1 MWGAKLV
8 SDCPRTSVAMEVL
21 DEEGRLFGAVNVVD
35 ALVVLF
41 AVAVI
46 LAGAAL
52 VFGGGSDDTQSETMH
67 VTLASENA
75 SATAL
80 QTGEIALESETLGG
94 AGRDATATVTDLYRT
109 PGPRVHLRVALG
121 GTRTDDGFRYED
133 EPVRLGDTVVVANDR
148 TRATTRIVER
158 DVAPTFSKTTT
169 TVTLQTTVRRPVADA
184 VTAGDEVTVGPATV
198 ATVTDADAT
207 PRNETHSQLQVSLAL
222 ETRVVDGTA
231 HYAGRP
237 VRLGR
242 TIGIET
248 DDYEFAGEVVDRG

>member
-1 MWGAKLV
+1 MN
-8 SDCPRTSVAMEVL
+8 VL
-21 DEEGRLFGAVNVVD
+21 DEQGRLFGRVNVVD
-35 ALVVLF
+35 ALVVVF
-41 AVAVI
+41 AVAVVI
-46 LAGAAL
+46 AGVAL
-52 VFGGGSDDTQSETMH
+52 VYGGPSDGPRDTMH
-67 VTLASENA
+67 VTLVSENT

-80 QTGEIALESETLGG
+80 DRGEIDLESGTLVG
-94 AGRDATATVTDLYRT
+94 ARRGTTAAITDVHRT
-109 PGPRVHLRVALG
+109 AGPRVYLRTALD
-121 GTRTDDGFRYED
+121 GTRADDGFRYEG

-184 VTAGDEVTVGPATV
+184 VAAGDEVTVGPVTV

-207 PRNETHSQLQVSLAL
+207 ARNDTHSQLQVSLAL

-242 TIGIET
+242 TIEVGT
-248 DDYEFAGEVVDRG
+248 DDYEFEGEVVDRG

>member
-1 MWGAKLV
+1 
-8 SDCPRTSVAMEVL
+8 MEVL

-35 ALVVLF
+35 ALVVLC
-41 AVAVI
+41 AITIVI
-46 LAGAAL
+46 AGFAL
-52 VFGGGSDDTQSETMH
+52 VYAGPSNEPNDTIH
-67 VTLASENA
+67 VTLVSENT

-80 QTGEIALESETLGG
+80 EPANLTLQSGTLSG
-94 AGRDATATVTDLYRT
+94 ARRGATATVTDVHRT
-109 PGPRVHLRVALG
+109 AGPRVYLRVALN
-121 GTRTDDGFRYED
+121 GTRTDDGFRFED
-133 EPVRLGDTVVVANDR
+133 EPVRIGDTVVVANDR

-158 DVAPTFSKTTT
+158 DVAPTFSTTTT
-169 TVTLQTTVRRPVADA
+169 TVTLEATVRRPVAEA
-184 VTAGDEVTVGPATV
+184 VAAGDEVSVGPTTV

-207 PRNETHSQLQVSLAL
+207 ARNETHSDLRVSLAL
-222 ETRVVDGTA
+222 ETRLVDGTA

>member
-1 MWGAKLV
+1 
-8 SDCPRTSVAMEVL
+8 MEVL

-35 ALVVLF
+35 ALVVVF

-52 VFGGGSDDTQSETMH
+52 VFDNPNEAPDDTMH
-67 VTLASENA
+67 VTLVSENT

-80 QTGEIALESETLGG
+80 EPADVTLQSGTLTGARRG
-94 AGRDATATVTDLYRT
+94 ATAIVTDVHRAH
-109 PGPRVHLRVALG
+109 GPRVYFRVALD
-121 GTRTDDGFRYED
+121 GTRTDEGFRFNG
-133 EPVRLGDTVVVANDR
+133 EPVRTGDTVVVANDR

-158 DVAPTFSKTTT
+158 DVAQTFSTTT
-169 TVTLQTTVRRPVADA
+169 TSVTLEATVRRPVAGA
-184 VTAGDEVTVGPATV
+184 VAAGDEVSVGPTTV

-207 PRNETHSQLQVSLAL
+207 ARNETHSDLRVSLAL
-222 ETRVVDGTA
+222 ETRLVDGTA